1 MLIERHNTHEL
12 HSITSSSNN
21 HSYFI
26 ETNNKIKENKNENI
40 IKHTLSNRQINEIND
55 ILKKYNLVF
64 NFALDSNRNNNKKN
78 NQKQKNNEKRNSVP
92 KLKPDISSIIGEER
106 SSQKRRK
113 KASIKINNLK
123 KLNTKDNVLKI
134 NIDNSKN
141 IKQNNMEKKSEEK
154 KNDFEFKESSKLD
167 INKKDYIIA
176 LSYKKTNK
184 DTYFNNIKYEENKI
198 KKKLRNDKKQ
208 KLLIYHQ
215 LNDSKNLLR
224 SINKPNISFITKI
237 FKSYNPYDNID
248 NNFKFPG
255 LKINIKNNLYFVTK
269 TIIHTKKFVP
279 PITTEKKLNSRKIE
293 KIKKEDEED
302 EKIPTFSSINT
313 SSSNSIQN
321 IRTKNKSKTKIK
333 SKRKTFVHQ
342 SKISPKSIKKKKKSL
357 YQKNSKRSVS
367 IYSRMSGEKS
377 ETKKTA
383 ASRKSLFPLIQNSK
397 NKDINKKYFEKQT
410 LHTNRGNRKYS
421 CISPY
426 SNRFFKSINQHK
438 KEEKDIIDNKSI
450 RNINKF
456 NSPFKNNLLNMNKP
470 TEEENTKLKN
480 NSLIQDKDKINNEL
494 DFKKFLE
501 EQKMK
506 RKNQIR
512 NFMKRKGIN
521 SYNFFYPKEPSP
533 LLGIFKNNYS
543 VYPSLYL
550 NSKNS
555 IGLDAKNN
563 TKKQINEYSSHNKKL
578 NKGSK
583 SYRREKISMKQINK
597 ENDEK
602 NMNRMH
608 IKEKH
613 YGIEK
618 DCPICRT
625 FKFKIEKIDNDSD
638 MNNTKTTK
646 YNKLRP
652 LSKYAG
658 IFSPKSRSSLNSL
671 NDFTLISRNRLN
683 SSRKSDFLNENESF
697 RIQKNFN
704 VLFDYFLQ

>member
-21 HSYFI
+21 HSYYI

-40 IKHTLSNRQINEIND
+40 IKHTLSNRQINKIND

-176 LSYKKTNK
+176 LSYKKINK

-321 IRTKNKSKTKIK
+321 IRTKNKSKK
-333 SKRKTFVHQ
+333 H
-342 SKISPKSIKKKKKSL
+342 KKKEKVIISKK
-357 YQKNSKRSVS
+357 
-367 IYSRMSGEKS
+367 
-377 ETKKTA
+377 
-383 ASRKSLFPLIQNSK
+383 
-397 NKDINKKYFEKQT
+397 
-410 LHTNRGNRKYS
+410 
-421 CISPY
+421 
-426 SNRFFKSINQHK
+426 
-438 KEEKDIIDNKSI
+438 
-450 RNINKF
+450 
-456 NSPFKNNLLNMNKP
+456 
-470 TEEENTKLKN
+470 
-480 NSLIQDKDKINNEL
+480 
-494 DFKKFLE
+494 
-501 EQKMK
+501 
-506 RKNQIR
+506 
-512 NFMKRKGIN
+512 
-521 SYNFFYPKEPSP
+521 
-533 LLGIFKNNYS
+533 
-543 VYPSLYL
+543 
-550 NSKNS
+550 
-555 IGLDAKNN
+555 
-563 TKKQINEYSSHNKKL
+563 
-578 NKGSK
+578 
-583 SYRREKISMKQINK
+583 
-597 ENDEK
+597 
-602 NMNRMH
+602 
-608 IKEKH
+608 
-613 YGIEK
+613 
-618 DCPICRT
+618 
-625 FKFKIEKIDNDSD
+625 
-638 MNNTKTTK
+638 
-646 YNKLRP
+646 
-652 LSKYAG
+652 
-658 IFSPKSRSSLNSL
+658 
-671 NDFTLISRNRLN
+671 
-683 SSRKSDFLNENESF
+683 
-697 RIQKNFN
+697 
-704 VLFDYFLQ
+704 